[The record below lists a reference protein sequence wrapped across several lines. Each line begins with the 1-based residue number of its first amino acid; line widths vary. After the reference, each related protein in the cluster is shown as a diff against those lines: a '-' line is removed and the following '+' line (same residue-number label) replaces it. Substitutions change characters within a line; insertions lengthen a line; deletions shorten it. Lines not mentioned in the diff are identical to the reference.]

1 MSEHEKNEES
11 EELQVENQQDSEI
24 KAVLQKYTIVAVIV
38 LAVVIMLLSSRGL
51 VEEFDPEMVYPA
63 IEETAILFVN
73 QHVLSGEVK
82 VDHLELVSVEYAEV
96 DWGEYSYEAQIEFSS
111 SGTTESIFT
120 SWYYRIRDDNIDLAR
135 YSFDGL
141 EWFEP

>member
-38 LAVVIMLLSSRGL
+38 LAVLIMLLSSRGL

-63 IEETAILFVN
+63 IEETALLFVN

-82 VDHLELVSVEYAEV
+82 VDHLELVSVEYTEV

-111 SGTTESIFT
+111 SGSTESIFT

>member
-11 EELQVENQQDSEI
+11 EELQVVNQQDSEI

-63 IEETAILFVN
+63 IEETALLFVN
-73 QHVLSGEVK
+73 EHVLSGEVK

-111 SGTTESIFT
+111 SGSTESIFT

>member
-1 MSEHEKNEES
+1 LSEHEKNEES

-63 IEETAILFVN
+63 IEETALLFVN

-111 SGTTESIFT
+111 SGSTESIFT

>member
-11 EELQVENQQDSEI
+11 EELEVENQQDSEI

-63 IEETAILFVN
+63 IEETALLFVN

-111 SGTTESIFT
+111 SGSTESIFT

>member
-1 MSEHEKNEES
+1 M
-11 EELQVENQQDSEI
+11 NQQDSEI

-63 IEETAILFVN
+63 IEETALLFVN
-73 QHVLSGEVK
+73 EHVLSGEVK

-111 SGTTESIFT
+111 SGSTESIFT

>member
-1 MSEHEKNEES
+1 LSEHEKNEES
-11 EELQVENQQDSEI
+11 EELQVVNQQDSEI

-63 IEETAILFVN
+63 IEETALLFVN

-111 SGTTESIFT
+111 SGSTESIFT

>member
-1 MSEHEKNEES
+1 LSEHEKNEES

-63 IEETAILFVN
+63 IEETALLFVN

-111 SGTTESIFT
+111 SGSTESIFT

-141 EWFEP
+141 EWFVP

>member
-63 IEETAILFVN
+63 IEETALLFVN
-73 QHVLSGEVK
+73 EHVLSGEVK

>member
-63 IEETAILFVN
+63 IEETALLFVN

-82 VDHLELVSVEYAEV
+82 VDHLELVAVEYAEV

-111 SGTTESIFT
+111 SGSTESIFT

>member
-63 IEETAILFVN
+63 IEETALLFVN

-111 SGTTESIFT
+111 SGSTESIFT

>member
-11 EELQVENQQDSEI
+11 EELQVVNQQDSEI

-38 LAVVIMLLSSRGL
+38 LAVVIMLFSSRGL
-51 VEEFDPEMVYPA
+51 VEEFDPKMVYPA
-63 IEETAILFVN
+63 IEETALLFVN

-82 VDHLELVSVEYAEV
+82 VDHLELVAVEYAEV

-111 SGTTESIFT
+111 SGSTESIFT

>member
-1 MSEHEKNEES
+1 LSEHEKNEES
-11 EELQVENQQDSEI
+11 EELQVVNQQDSEI

-63 IEETAILFVN
+63 IEETALLFVN

>member
-1 MSEHEKNEES
+1 MSEHEKNKES
-11 EELQVENQQDSEI
+11 EELQVVNQQDSEI

-63 IEETAILFVN
+63 IEETALLFVN

>member
-1 MSEHEKNEES
+1 MSEHEKNEGS

-63 IEETAILFVN
+63 IEETALLFVN

-111 SGTTESIFT
+111 SGSTESIFT

>member
-1 MSEHEKNEES
+1 LSEHEKNEES

-82 VDHLELVSVEYAEV
+82 VDHLELVAVEYAEV

-111 SGTTESIFT
+111 SGSTESIFT

>member
-63 IEETAILFVN
+63 IEETALLFVN

-111 SGTTESIFT
+111 SGSTESIFT

-141 EWFEP
+141 EWFVP

>member
-82 VDHLELVSVEYAEV
+82 VDHLELVAVEYAEV

-111 SGTTESIFT
+111 SGSTESIFT

>member
-38 LAVVIMLLSSRGL
+38 LAVLIMLLSSRGL

-63 IEETAILFVN
+63 IEETALLFVN
-73 QHVLSGEVK
+73 QHVLSGEMK

-111 SGTTESIFT
+111 SGSTESIFT

>member
-1 MSEHEKNEES
+1 LSEHEKNEES

-38 LAVVIMLLSSRGL
+38 LAVIIMLLSSRGL

-82 VDHLELVSVEYAEV
+82 VDHLELVAVEYAEV

-111 SGTTESIFT
+111 SGSTESIFT

>member
-63 IEETAILFVN
+63 IEETALLFVN

>member
-24 KAVLQKYTIVAVIV
+24 KTVLQKYTIVAVIV

-63 IEETAILFVN
+63 IEETALLFVN

-111 SGTTESIFT
+111 SGSTESIFT

>member
-82 VDHLELVSVEYAEV
+82 VNHLELVAVEYAEV

-111 SGTTESIFT
+111 SGSTESIFT

>member
-11 EELQVENQQDSEI
+11 EELQVVNQQDSEI

-63 IEETAILFVN
+63 IEETALLFVN
-73 QHVLSGEVK
+73 EHVLSGEVK

>member
-1 MSEHEKNEES
+1 M
-11 EELQVENQQDSEI
+11 
-24 KAVLQKYTIVAVIV
+24 LQKYTIVAVIV

-63 IEETAILFVN
+63 IEETALLFVN

-96 DWGEYSYEAQIEFSS
+96 DW
-111 SGTTESIFT
+111 EST
-120 SWYYRIRDDNIDLAR
+120 LTRHRL
-135 YSFDGL
+135 SFQ
-141 EWFEP
+141 FRFN

>member
-11 EELQVENQQDSEI
+11 EELQVVNQQDSEI

-63 IEETAILFVN
+63 IEETALLFVN

-111 SGTTESIFT
+111 SGSTESIFT

>member
-38 LAVVIMLLSSRGL
+38 LAVIIMLLSSRGL

-63 IEETAILFVN
+63 IEETALLFVN

-111 SGTTESIFT
+111 SGSTESIFT

>member
-38 LAVVIMLLSSRGL
+38 LAVIIMLLSSRGL

-63 IEETAILFVN
+63 IEETALLFVN

-82 VDHLELVSVEYAEV
+82 VDHLELVSVEYTEV

-111 SGTTESIFT
+111 SGSTESIFT

>member
-111 SGTTESIFT
+111 SGSTESIFT

>member
-38 LAVVIMLLSSRGL
+38 LAVIIMLLSSRGL

-82 VDHLELVSVEYAEV
+82 VDHLELVAVEYAEV

-111 SGTTESIFT
+111 SGSTESIFT

>member
-1 MSEHEKNEES
+1 LSEHEKNEES

-82 VDHLELVSVEYAEV
+82 VDHLELVAVEYAEV

-111 SGTTESIFT
+111 SGSTESIFT
-120 SWYYRIRDDNIDLAR
+120 SWYDRIRDDNIDLAR

>member
-11 EELQVENQQDSEI
+11 EELQVVNQQDSEI

-63 IEETAILFVN
+63 IEETALLFVN

>member
-24 KAVLQKYTIVAVIV
+24 KAVLQKYTIVAVIA
-38 LAVVIMLLSSRGL
+38 LAVIIMLLSSRGL

-63 IEETAILFVN
+63 IEETALLFVN
-73 QHVLSGEVK
+73 QHVLSGEMK

-111 SGTTESIFT
+111 SGSTESIFT

>member
-1 MSEHEKNEES
+1 LSEHEKNKES

-51 VEEFDPEMVYPA
+51 VEEFAPEMVYPA
-63 IEETAILFVN
+63 IEETALLFVN